1 MSELDEDRRSKSAL
15 ARSLQGRLVRPP
27 LVFMPLADH
36 QTFVWVGVCQIH
48 NQETYERKCDD
59 RKELDTSSGI
69 TIGTKPRTEN
79 KKRRNELNLGRRNE
93 QITQLSILQI

>member
-36 QTFVWVGVCQIH
+36 QTFVWVGVC
-48 NQETYERKCDD
+48 
-59 RKELDTSSGI
+59 
-69 TIGTKPRTEN
+69 
-79 KKRRNELNLGRRNE
+79 
-93 QITQLSILQI
+93 